1 MTVHRFIVI
10 TTAAIMSMQSFAAGK
25 APAAKDTIVLQRV
38 RVAGTDRE
46 LGMGSGEAVQR
57 SGFGLKLVPGTR
69 LRT

>member
-10 TTAAIMSMQSFAAGK
+10 TMAAIISMQSFAASK

-46 LGMGSGEAVQR
+46 LGMGSGEADQR